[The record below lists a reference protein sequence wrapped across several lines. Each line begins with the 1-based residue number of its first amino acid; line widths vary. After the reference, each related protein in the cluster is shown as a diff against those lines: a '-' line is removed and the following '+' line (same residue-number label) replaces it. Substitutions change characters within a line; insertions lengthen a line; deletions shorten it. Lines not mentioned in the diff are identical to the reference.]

1 MCHNSRMKLKLLP
14 LLFLLISCSG
24 GSSSDSNS
32 GDDRSVTPPPN
43 SLISC
48 TKALNTNVCN
58 FEHKGLERS
67 FYIHAPTNIEQ
78 LDKIPL
84 LFVLH
89 GFGGSAER
97 IMGYSNFQSIADES
111 NFIAIFPQ
119 GSPFETI
126 LSSASSHWNSGGWT
140 VGSDVDD
147 VDFINSI
154 IDWVSGEYNIDQ
166 ERIYSTGMS
175 NGGFMSYH
183 LACNLSSRIAAIASV
198 TGSMTK
204 QTFED
209 CDPTHPTP
217 ILQIHGAA
225 DTTVPYRGNS
235 ALGMESIPVSLNYWA
250 TFNACNPEPIVA
262 VADFFE
268 ESYSIEYWSYENC
281 LNNTQVD
288 LILHSTM
295 GHFWPSMDSHSISA
309 SADIWSF
316 LSKYNIY
323 GLIE

>member
-1 MCHNSRMKLKLLP
+1 M
-14 LLFLLISCSG
+14 
-24 GSSSDSNS
+24 D
-32 GDDRSVTPPPN
+32 
-43 SLISC
+43 
-48 TKALNTNVCN
+48 
-58 FEHKGLERS
+58 LE
-67 FYIHAPTNIEQ
+67 AVP
-78 LDKIPL
+78 
-84 LFVLH
+84 
-89 GFGGSAER
+89 R

-204 QTFED
+204 QTLED

-316 LSKYNIY
+316 LSKYNIN